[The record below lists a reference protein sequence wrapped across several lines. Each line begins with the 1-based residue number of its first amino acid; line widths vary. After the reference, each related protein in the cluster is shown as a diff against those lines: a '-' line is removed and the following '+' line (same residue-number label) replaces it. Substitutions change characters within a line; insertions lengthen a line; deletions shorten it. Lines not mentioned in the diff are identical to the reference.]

1 LISNVPEEH
10 IGYVRAVAQKNKSP
24 YISAKGV
31 SKVII
36 QKMMFIFTKRMKK
49 RLKNIKESSGKERSK
64 SKKIGLR

>member
-1 LISNVPEEH
+1 VQ
-10 IGYVRAVAQKNKSP
+10 RNKSP
-24 YISAKGV
+24 YISVKGV

-49 RLKNIKESSGKERSK
+49 RLKNTKELSEKKRYK